1 VVHAR
6 RPPPPPPRTAALLA
20 YAASLRLCTAG
31 LDGAAPDALEEYP
44 RAAEREAAHPN
55 ETPYFRPDG

>member
-20 YAASLRLCTAG
+20 YAAALRLCTAG
-31 LDGAAPDALEEYP
+31 LDGAAPDALGEYP
-44 RAAEREAAHPN
+44 RVAEGEAAHPI
-55 ETPYFRPDG
+55 ETP